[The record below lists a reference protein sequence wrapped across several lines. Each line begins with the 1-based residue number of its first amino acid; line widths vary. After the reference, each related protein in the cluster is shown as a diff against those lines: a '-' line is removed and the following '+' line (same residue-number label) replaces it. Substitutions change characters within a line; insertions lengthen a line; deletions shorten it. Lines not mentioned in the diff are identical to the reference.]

1 MTVFEQI
8 KNAESVEEMA
18 LILSEHY
25 LYSKEAYIGWL
36 NSQAYTK
43 EDLEIKAR
51 VE

>member
-8 KNAESVEEMA
+8 KNAATVEEMA

-36 NSQAYTK
+36 NSRAYTK
-43 EDLEIKAR
+43 EDLEIFAR
-51 VE
+51 TK